1 MTVSPTASAARH
13 VVQAVPR
20 LAVVGCARLV
30 VAQVAG
36 EEALTARRQHLT
48 VPLVVRAARRRWLGE
63 AARTRRRNGHLR
75 SGRHVCF
82 HPGRGSFTPAAASC
96 RTRQAVCYTR
106 LGAVICTLQQQN
118 HNIKAPQLGACLLRT
133 CGVPW
138 LARAAVAAWLP
149 RAQVGSS
156 CPRVQPAQR
165 CLCPRA
171 PPRALHARD
180 RLRIIIRD

>member
-13 VVQAVPR
+13 VMQAVPR

-138 LARAAVAAWLP
+138 LRCSRCCCCVAAAGSGRLQLSSQLQRSAAFAPRAARR
-149 RAQVGSS
+149 RA
-156 CPRVQPAQR
+156 R
-165 CLCPRA
+165 CTRA
-171 PPRALHARD
+171 IDYGL
-180 RLRIIIRD
+180 